1 MVNPYI
7 PASESL
13 SEGATGSRWDCPV
26 CRQPVNRLRLAI
38 PLLKCPHCRTRL
50 CLRLPIP
57 IKSVWLAAMLALV
70 FFAYRWL
77 SADPTRII
85 DHIWWLGLLPLPF
98 VLMCI
103 TPVLLAF
110 GIPCANNGFRNL
122 TTDEIEG
129 RRHEYLRSQTVGCT
143 RSTACGVLRWKIKS
157 PYSVI
162 RNVIQLSQM
171 RNQKCLDP

>member
-1 MVNPYI
+1 MHCHFCWRAEQTADNNAMHAKSGLRAFFLLARLSSGLGDRGRYPNDLCSLMVNPYI

-85 DHIWWLGLLPLPF
+85 DHIWWLGLLP
-98 VLMCI
+98 
-103 TPVLLAF
+103 
-110 GIPCANNGFRNL
+110 FR
-122 TTDEIEG
+122 
-129 RRHEYLRSQTVGCT
+129 SC
-143 RSTACGVLRWKIKS
+143 
-157 PYSVI
+157 
-162 RNVIQLSQM
+162 
-171 RNQKCLDP
+171 